1 MILVLFYETS
11 EGVQQSQKCLLFNEG
26 SHAKFL
32 ECPYYMLSKLSLR
45 LGDVS
50 QALEGSDQSQAR
62 IPECLS
68 AEVGLGILTSNWSEP
83 WRRRTVPGVQPPIR
97 GYALTR
103 RSRNSTAEISLDI
116 SLSC

>member
-32 ECPYYMLSKLSLR
+32 ECPYYMLSKLSLQ
-45 LGDVS
+45 LGDES

-62 IPECLS
+62 SEALFTRHGRSSPPKVSYLISLFSNVGQWE
-68 AEVGLGILTSNWSEP
+68 GLG
-83 WRRRTVPGVQPPIR
+83 
-97 GYALTR
+97 GY
-103 RSRNSTAEISLDI
+103 
-116 SLSC
+116 